1 MMPNRTPAQS
11 LRRQAGMTLAELMVA
26 VALAGLIMTGIF
38 FFSTSTS
45 RTFRLQNEIA
55 QTTDRL
61 NFAMETLKA
70 DLRRTSYLT
79 VPNSRLQA
87 WPNQRRVC
95 ANPAFAPAGL
105 QAIVAENGGAT
116 WQPATQADQVM
127 VGATPDE
134 LLLLGAFRSDSQ
146 YLVTAAQQGSTA
158 LTFDLNGDS
167 LDDAEYA
174 LAGAIL
180 NVSTPA
186 GGMQFVR
193 AATGSGVVTGGTG
206 LQPRA
211 TINTLDPL
219 LGSPG
224 GDLDSFCQ
232 FRGEGNAGV
241 AIAPLHYVRYDVRE
255 DPDEPSSTILVREEL
270 DHANNVLN
278 SYVVARNV
286 IDFQIWFDAD
296 TTTIGSAPD
305 IANDGTA
312 TDPLT
317 DDDGT
322 MAWTDLNGSAT
333 SAPQQARYG
342 YIQLSVRLDTP
353 LPNLQPEPDS
363 VGLRNVV
370 ELIEVPDGGGAG
382 VRTGTYTRVLTIRTE
397 VELSNISLADL

>member
-1 MMPNRTPAQS
+1 MRRHMSPQT
-11 LRRQAGMTLAELMVA
+11 LRHQAGMTLAELMVA

-45 RTFRLQNEIA
+45 RTFRLQNEIS

-61 NFAMETLKA
+61 NFAMETIKA

-79 VPNSRLQA
+79 VPNSQVQV

-95 ANPAFAPAGL
+95 ANPAFAPGGL

-116 WQPATQADQVM
+116 WQPDQAEDQVM

-134 LLLLGAFRSDSQ
+134 LLMLGSFRSDQQ
-146 YLVTAAQQGSTA
+146 YLVTAAQQGASA
-158 LTFDLNGDS
+158 LTFDLGDDS
-167 LDDAEYA
+167 LNDAEYA
-174 LAGAIL
+174 MRGAIL
-180 NVSTPA
+180 TVATPS

-193 AATGSGVVTGGTG
+193 AGTNAGVVTDAST
-206 LQPRA
+206 LIPRA
-211 TINTLDPL
+211 TVATVDPL

-224 GDLDSFCQ
+224 GDLDSFCE

-241 AIAPLHYVRYDVRE
+241 SIAPLHYVRYDVRQ
-255 DPDEPSSTILVREEL
+255 DPDDPSSTILIREEI
-270 DHANNVLN
+270 DHANTVLN
-278 SYVVARNV
+278 SFVVARNV
-286 IDFQIWFDAD
+286 VDFQVWFDAD
-296 TTTIGSAPD
+296 TTLVGAAPD
-305 IANDGTA
+305 IDNDGTA
-312 TDPLT
+312 ANPLT

-322 MAWTDLNGSAT
+322 MAWSNLNGSAT
-333 SAPQQARYG
+333 AAPEQARFG

-353 LPNLQPEPDS
+353 LPNLEPEPDS
-363 VGLRNVV
+363 VGLRNII
-370 ELIEVPDGGGAG
+370 ELVEVPEGGGAV